1 MMELWIN
8 GEKKDIPEVANITEV
23 MAALGLEPTMVLVE
37 HNGLALRRSEW
48 PNTKIQSGDQLEIL
62 RVAAGG

>member
-1 MMELWIN
+1 MELLIN
-8 GEKKDIPEVANITEV
+8 GEKHHFTNATNITEV
-23 MAALGLEPTMVLVE
+23 IAALGLEPSMVLVE

-48 PNTKIQSGDQLEIL
+48 LNTIINPGDQLEIL

>member
-1 MMELWIN
+1 MELLIN
-8 GEKKDIPEVANITEV
+8 SEKHHFPNAANITEV
-23 MAALGLEPTMVLVE
+23 VAALRLEPSMVLVE

-48 PNTKIQSGDQLEIL
+48 MDTKINSGDQLEIL

>member
-1 MMELWIN
+1 MEILIN
-8 GEKKDIPEVANITEV
+8 GEKMVIPEVEDISKV
-23 MAALGLEPTMVLVE
+23 VAALELEPTMVLVE

-48 PNTKIQSGDQLEIL
+48 RDTKIQSGDQLEIL